1 MKDIDVDA
9 PVAKTTLKNGIRVL
23 TKNMPYTRS
32 VSMGVWVNVGAR
44 DEAASESGL
53 SHFIEHMIFKGTR
66 KRSAYQIAKEFDAIG
81 GQTNAFTTMEN
92 TCYYARVIDSQ
103 METMVDI
110 LSDIFVNSIFDS
122 GEVDKERPVILQE
135 IGMVED
141 SPDELIHMLS
151 GRNFWGENPLGRSIL
166 GTPENVARFDA
177 QTIENF
183 FHRLYQPDRIV
194 ISAAGNLDHD
204 RLVEMIGPVFE
215 TIKPSNGFPRRITP
229 GICSVVD
236 LNHRA
241 LEQMHIC
248 LSARGLSITDP
259 RRYAGSLLN
268 TILGGNMSSR
278 LFQEIRER
286 RGLAYAVYSFISSHV
301 DTGMFGFYM
310 GVDPKT
316 ARETTRL
323 VLNELEKI
331 KDDPVDAAELKG
343 AMEYT
348 KGSLLLASESA
359 DNQMVRC
366 AQNEIHFGNE
376 VALQDVIQKI
386 EAITPQEIQDLANHL
401 FDRSQMTLTLLGP
414 LDSEKEAFEQI
425 LYS

>member
-376 VALQDVIQKI
+376 VALRDVIEKI